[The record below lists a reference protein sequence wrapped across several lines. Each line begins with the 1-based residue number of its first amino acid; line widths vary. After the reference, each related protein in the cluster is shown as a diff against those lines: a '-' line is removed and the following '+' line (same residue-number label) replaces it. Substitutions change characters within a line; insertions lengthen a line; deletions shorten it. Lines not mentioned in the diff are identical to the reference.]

1 MYLNWASVRNGL
13 LAAYGLRSPSDKIIA
28 VPYNGNPDRMRHF
41 ILHEFLGTGSF
52 GWVRA
57 CVDRRTGN
65 PYALKQLAIKSMLD
79 RKHCAREVDL
89 MLEFK
94 VDTPNSFDVLTYGDL
109 SRQNWSAC
117 NDHLFIASMLR
128 GPLQGLQTLH
138 SRGFIHRDITM
149 KNILIRSMSPPD
161 AIIADFGKTIKA
173 TRASETRIGPIYSL
187 PPEVNGKDYDNKID
201 IYSFGIACFRTIIPT
216 ADFKR
221 LEQPSDFHKYFSAL
235 QKYAKRST
243 THSVFA
249 DLLQSMLSPEPTE
262 RPSASQ
268 ALLHPFFDLCN
279 TPPEPELR
287 HQNTSD
293 KGNIQYDDKPGKI
306 AKLNSTESTIPFT

>member
-1 MYLNWASVRNGL
+1 
-13 LAAYGLRSPSDKIIA
+13 
-28 VPYNGNPDRMRHF
+28 
-41 ILHEFLGTGSF
+41 LHEFLCEHGHNTCCKTPELF
-52 GWVRA
+52 
-57 CVDRRTGN
+57 
-65 PYALKQLAIKSMLD
+65 YLALPLA
-79 RKHCAREVDL
+79 A
-89 MLEFK
+89 F
-94 VDTPNSFDVLTYGDL
+94 GDL

-117 NDHLFIASMLR
+117 NDHSFIASMLR
-128 GPLQGLQTLH
+128 GPLQGLQALH
-138 SRGFIHRDITM
+138 NRGFIHRDITV

-221 LEQPSDFHKYFSAL
+221 LEQPSDFDKYFSAL
-235 QKYAKRST
+235 QKYAERST
-243 THSVFA
+243 THSIFA
-249 DLLQSMLSPEPTE
+249 DLLQSLLSPEPTE

-279 TPPEPELR
+279 TPPESELR
-287 HQNTSD
+287 YQNTSD
-293 KGNIQYDDKPGKI
+293 KGNIQCSDKPGKI
-306 AKLNSTESTIPFT
+306 AKLNSTESTLPFT